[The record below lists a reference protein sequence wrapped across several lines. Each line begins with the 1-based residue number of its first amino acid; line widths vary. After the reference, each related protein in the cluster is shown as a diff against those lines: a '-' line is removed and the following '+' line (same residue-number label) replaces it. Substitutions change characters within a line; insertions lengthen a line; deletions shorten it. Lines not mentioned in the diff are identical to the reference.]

1 MHNRFSHLYLLLAI
15 YLGLANY
22 AHAGNLAL
30 EGNIG
35 LWWNIYEQNENGIMQ
50 ARTQEAA
57 ADVASGFNLKQ
68 GRISFDYEDTERPI
82 GARLQIRLEERV
94 SLLDGYGFWRPFNF
108 FNLYLGQMK
117 VPSTYE
123 SLAADTELDFISRTT
138 LSKNLTDW
146 SLSRSPYYSA
156 LYGSRSYNRDLGIG
170 IKGALGSDLNPE
182 LISYF
187 LMIGNGLGANL
198 FIGGRESKEFM
209 FGNNPGDYF
218 YGARFDISPLNCL
231 MLGGHYSLNRHD
243 NMLFNDEKTVF
254 DLDRYSWS
262 MDSRLE
268 FSRVRL
274 AVMYGTGKVDD
285 NYFYTAQ
292 KDLSYS
298 GYEIKSLIW
307 LIHDLLQ
314 IGARYDTYTHKF
326 LESGLS
332 IDQNNLTI
340 GINVTPAQGLSLQL
354 NYVFKQTQNEIEPDP
369 GDNILFLNIQY
380 SFSIKGQSRIYKN
393 S

>member
-1 MHNRFSHLYLLLAI
+1 MHNRFSHLYLLFAI
-15 YLGLANY
+15 CLCLANY
-22 AHAGNLAL
+22 AQAGNLDM
-30 EGNIG
+30 EGNMS

-50 ARTQEAA
+50 ARSQDPA
-57 ADVASGFNLKQ
+57 ADVVSGFNLKQ
-68 GRISFDYEDTERPI
+68 GRISFNYEDTESSL

-94 SLLDGYGFWRPFNF
+94 SLLDGYGFWRPFQF

-123 SLAADTELDFISRTT
+123 SLTSDTELDFISGTT
-138 LSKNLTDW
+138 LSRNLTDW

-170 IKGALGSDLNPE
+170 IKGAFGPMANPE

-187 LMIGNGLGANL
+187 LMMGNGLGANL

-209 FGNNPGDYF
+209 FSNNPGDYF
-218 YGARFDISPLNCL
+218 YGARLDISPINCL
-231 MLGGHYSLNRHD
+231 TLGGHYSLNRHD

-268 FSRVRL
+268 FSRVLL

-298 GYEIKSLIW
+298 GYEVKCLIW
-307 LIHDLLQ
+307 LIHNLLQ

-326 LESGLS
+326 LESGVS
-332 IDQNNLTI
+332 TDQNNLTI
-340 GINVTPAQGLSLQL
+340 GINVTPTRSLRLQL
-354 NYVFKQTQNEIEPDP
+354 NYIFKDTQSESEPDP
-369 GDNILFLNIQY
+369 GDNVLFLNIQY
-380 SFSIKGQSRIYKN
+380 SFSIKG
-393 S
+393 

>member
-117 VPSTYE
+117 IPSTYE

-298 GYEIKSLIW
+298 GYEVKSLIW

-340 GINVTPAQGLSLQL
+340 GINVTPAQGS
-354 NYVFKQTQNEIEPDP
+354 
-369 GDNILFLNIQY
+369 
-380 SFSIKGQSRIYKN
+380 
-393 S
+393 